1 MNAPRGD
8 SDVRIFDGAGRPIG
22 TVDCVTRER
31 RDAQGRV
38 TGIATN
44 PLAEVQ
50 AERSIRRSDRASPSI
65 SWQRQT
71 RKMRIKGAN
80 V

>member
-8 SDVRIFDGAGRPIG
+8 SDVRIFDGAGRRIG

-31 RDAQGRV
+31 RDASGRV
-38 TGIATN
+38 IGIVAN
-44 PLAEVQ
+44 PLAEAQ
-50 AERSIRRSDRASPSI
+50 AELTIRRQDRTSPSI

>member
-1 MNAPRGD
+1 MISPRGD
-8 SDVRIFDGAGRPIG
+8 SDVRIFDGAGRRIG

-31 RDAQGRV
+31 RDGQGRII
-38 TGIATN
+38 GIAAN
-44 PLAEVQ
+44 PLAEPQ
-50 AERSIRRSDRASPSI
+50 AELTIRRQDRTSPSV

-71 RKMRIKGAN
+71 RKTRIKGTN